1 MKHRKTLL
9 YVGSIFVLPFVL
21 TVFLLLQADSATSAI
36 AAANKGSSVAR
47 PVAPQVN
54 SSLTPVAPT
63 APPPVVPAN
72 AAKLSSVKGVAA
84 IKVTNANAL
93 TNGNGAKFSE
103 ADVRQFLSSQ
113 PQWGMIKSVAP
124 FTIEK
129 VEFLTAR
136 EVKARINQDVAT
148 MMGVA
153 DTTSFCL
160 MTGRGSFVMAAGP
173 PLPGQ
178 PQTSN
183 TGATFQRAYQLYDA
197 QTGNLIMMGGL
208 GN

>member
-1 MKHRKTLL
+1 MKHHKNLL
-9 YVGSIFVLPFVL
+9 YVGGILVLPFALVVL
-21 TVFLLLQADSATSAI
+21 LLLQADTTTSAV
-36 AAANKGSSVAR
+36 AAANKGSANVP
-47 PVAPQVN
+47 PVAAQVG
-54 SSLTPVAPT
+54 SSLTPLAPT
-63 APPPVVPAN
+63 APPPIVPAN
-72 AAKLSSVKGVAA
+72 AAKLSPVKGIAA

-93 TNGNGAKFSE
+93 INGNGAKFSE
-103 ADVRQFLSSQ
+103 ADVRQFLHDH
-113 PQWGMIKSVAP
+113 PEWGQFKSTAP
-124 FTIEK
+124 FAIEK

-136 EVKARINQDVAT
+136 EVKVRINQDVAT
-148 MMGVA
+148 IMGVP

-178 PQTSN
+178 PTSN

-197 QTGNLIMMGGL
+197 QTGNLILMGGL